1 MYGDDDY
8 TKSDR
13 PLSFAPSP
21 LNEGLAE
28 GNAYTDMKGN
38 RNRPSASVNG
48 NTNQKSNTSPGL
60 MQSPR
65 SSSFE
70 RAGALSPSLSLREH
84 HSNEAANAQFPLND
98 LDYSSN
104 PAAVAQELSN
114 LQALRR
120 MSMDVG
126 NTSDPDLPSFS
137 GVSLMPSVAPTGDD
151 NEEDPSRLFWVPARV
166 HPELAPMEF
175 KTFLENRV
183 QSIKRRSGD
192 STSLSPDGMERSG
205 SESSLKRKKSMLSRQ
220 INNEGGRGAVGYQD
234 GAEQIER
241 KKSLSSNQS
250 LDLKISDLKELDE
263 LVRDP
268 TKAMQKLSLDTNRSG
283 SSEEL
288 EDMPILPQ
296 APSLGLRRSTRT
308 TYRRGSVKRIPFSKR
323 NKAGHADTDGEESP
337 VSSPI
342 DGRPGVGYPLTKV
355 QSEPTSAENFSRP
368 NRGGRRLQ
376 NLPQSNPPISSPE
389 RKSQE
394 DMTDAGRG
402 VYSATDPAPPSG
414 PIPRSSTFPRN
425 QPTVPQIVETPPP
438 EETRSKNQF
447 PERSSSQ
454 NATQSLPKKTIPE
467 PPIKSSRRPT
477 LDRQNP
483 TPQSAPRV
491 APSQTLSDMAQ
502 QPSPL
507 PGNTARLG
515 TDSLTFIPTLEEK
528 KPEKKSKKEKEKE
541 EQETSHRKTSW
552 GWFDKKDKKKDEDV
566 KKGKAKGS
574 VDKSH
579 DTARLDVLQ
588 STMDA
593 PRGRESILL
602 ERDSP
607 DNRLETE
614 RKKESSRKS
623 GEQKKEK
630 DGLFSS
636 FFGGGKKKGDRDS
649 GGKKGSSLRAISP
662 DPPYRQLKPDV
673 DYNWTR
679 FSILEE
685 RAIYRM
691 AHIKLANPRRALYS
705 QVLLSNF
712 MYSYLA
718 KVQQMHPQMAVPQ
731 SAAQKKQ
738 EAERRQ
744 KEQKQQAKENGEEQ
758 YRYDY
763 HQVSVDHV
771 IKTRSSYTDQYR
783 G

>member
-21 LNEGLAE
+21 LNEGRAE
-28 GNAYTDMKGN
+28 ENVYSDMKGN
-38 RNRPSASVNG
+38 RARPSASING
-48 NTNQKSNTSPGL
+48 NTSQKSNTSPGL

-65 SSSFE
+65 SGSFE
-70 RAGALSPSLSLREH
+70 KGSLSPSLSLREH
-84 HSNEAANAQFPLND
+84 HTNGAANAQFPLND
-98 LDYSSN
+98 LDYGSN

-137 GVSLMPSVAPTGDD
+137 GLSLMPSVAPTGDD

-192 STSLSPDGMERSG
+192 SKSLSPDGMERSG
-205 SESSLKRKKSMLSRQ
+205 SVSSLKRKKSMLSRQ
-220 INNEGGRGAVGYQD
+220 INNEGGRGAVGYKD

-250 LDLKISDLKELDE
+250 LELKIADLQELDA

-268 TKAMQKLSLDTNRSG
+268 TKAMQKLSLDSNRNSG
-283 SSEEL
+283 ADEM

-296 APSLGLRRSTRT
+296 APGLGLRRSTRT

-323 NKAGHADTDGEESP
+323 HGGGRADTDGEESP
-337 VSSPI
+337 VASPI
-342 DGRPGVGYPLTKV
+342 DGRPPVGYPLTKV
-355 QSEPTSAENFSRP
+355 QSEPASPENFSRP

-376 NLPQSNPPISSPE
+376 NLPQGSQGNQGNAPVANPE

-394 DMTDAGRG
+394 DTTEASRG
-402 VYSATDPAPPSG
+402 VYSANDPVPAPG
-414 PIPRSSTFPRN
+414 APISRSSTFPRN
-425 QPTVPQIVETPPP
+425 EPTVPQIVETPPP
-438 EETRSKNQF
+438 EESRQKNQF

-454 NATQSLPKKTIPE
+454 NATHSMQKQAMPE
-467 PPIKSSRRPT
+467 PPLKSNRRPT
-477 LDRQNP
+477 VDRQNSSS
-483 TPQSAPRV
+483 PQAIPRV
-491 APSQTLSDMAQ
+491 APSQTLSDMTQ

-515 TDSLTFIPTLEEK
+515 TDSLTFIPTLDEK
-528 KPEKKSKKEKEKE
+528 KHDKRSKKEKEKE
-541 EQETSHRKTSW
+541 EQESSHRKTSW
-552 GWFDKKDKKKDEDV
+552 GWFDKKDKKKDEDN
-566 KKGKAKGS
+566 KKSKVRVP

-593 PRGRESILL
+593 PRGRESLL
-602 ERDSP
+602 LDRDSM

-614 RKKESSRKS
+614 RKKEGSRKS

-649 GGKKGSSLRAISP
+649 GGKKGTSLRALSP
-662 DPPYRQLKPDV
+662 DPPHRQLKPDI

-744 KEQKQQAKENGEEQ
+744 KEQQQQAKDNGEEQ

-763 HQVSVDHV
+763 HRV
-771 IKTRSSYTDQYR
+771 RSPVTN
-783 G
+783 